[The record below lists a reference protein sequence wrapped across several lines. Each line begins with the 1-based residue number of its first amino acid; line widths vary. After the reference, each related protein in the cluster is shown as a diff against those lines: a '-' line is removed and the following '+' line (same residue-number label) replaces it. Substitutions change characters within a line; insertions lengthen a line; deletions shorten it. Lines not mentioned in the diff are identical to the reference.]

1 MNELKRIAADIESAF
16 DASGY
21 PREFLAA
28 FDQLECLASHAGRET
43 FLVQPKGGGALA
55 VATCYDRTVL
65 PFHPDI
71 GLLQGLEHPGLPRYL
86 AVYQN
91 DQTLCVVR
99 SYIEGSTLA
108 DWAGERQL
116 GLQEIAAL
124 GVKLC
129 DILEALHTHVPPVV
143 HRDIKPENIIV
154 RPDGSLALIDLDIAR
169 AVRGDAGSDTV
180 CFGTRGYAPP
190 EQYGFGQTD
199 PRSDIYALGVL
210 LRWLVTGSTRLNA
223 NIAFDP
229 ALTHIIARC
238 TAFSPSDRYADIG
251 QVRRALMGVG
261 RRRLRVRPRALVLG
275 LLAAL
280 MLLCAGFAA
289 GRYTNWF
296 RPVEKLTFEEP
307 LIERAA
313 RLWIGKERGPLT
325 PEDLA
330 QVTRLY
336 IYGTEAFGDP
346 EPFYQCSIDRSVV
359 GPIRTLDDLS
369 RLPNLEEVHIVHQ
382 GYVDAA
388 GIAGMPKLRTVELKH
403 LRLSG
408 AAPVADA
415 PSLRNVVL
423 FSDGLT
429 DVTVLQNCPWL
440 EELDIGL
447 NDITSL
453 SQVGSHPNVK
463 TLGLMW
469 LELPD
474 LNDIAQ
480 RMPKLQAITLQHS
493 QIGDLSGLKDLPN
506 LKVVYVLPE
515 QLEAVQALFEGTD
528 VTIKVTEN

>member
-43 FLVQPKGGGALA
+43 FLVQPKGDGALA

-124 GVKLC
+124 GIKLC

-251 QVRRALMGVG
+251 QVRRALTGVG
-261 RRRLRVRPRALVLG
+261 RRRLRIRPRALVLG

-289 GRYTNWF
+289 GRFTDWF

-336 IYGTEAFGDP
+336 IYGTEAFGEP

-369 RLPNLEEVHIVHQ
+369 RLPNLEELHIAYLQSRFALERAFQLGGERWAIPFSDCALEYMLGRTREAMPLRHLVAPELNRLIEYDRQKGTQYYGTLRAYLLNERDIPRTSQALIIHRTTLLYRLRKLQTLAPIDLDDPGGRLQLLISLWILDHQ
-382 GYVDAA
+382 G
-388 GIAGMPKLRTVELKH
+388 
-403 LRLSG
+403 
-408 AAPVADA
+408 
-415 PSLRNVVL
+415 
-423 FSDGLT
+423 
-429 DVTVLQNCPWL
+429 
-440 EELDIGL
+440 
-447 NDITSL
+447 
-453 SQVGSHPNVK
+453 
-463 TLGLMW
+463 
-469 LELPD
+469 
-474 LNDIAQ
+474 
-480 RMPKLQAITLQHS
+480 
-493 QIGDLSGLKDLPN
+493 
-506 LKVVYVLPE
+506 
-515 QLEAVQALFEGTD
+515 
-528 VTIKVTEN
+528 